1 MPVPARPNP
10 AADAPPAGAHLAAP
24 PRQASQSPSTTQA
37 ALVTQTARATQDTPA
52 PAAADP
58 GLAEWWRRLLA
69 FVIDSLVL
77 TLVTGALW
85 GRLLASFAN
94 RMSNALNPRAA
105 RTPGAHGAIG
115 RVFGNTAGPYLIVLV
130 ATIVVAISYYWVLTG
145 YWGTTIGKRALGTW
159 VVSAADRTRISLP
172 VSLLRAVIFVLG
184 GEVVPVF
191 FLVDNLWLVR
201 DRRRQALHDKA
212 ARTLVVR
219 NPPHRN

>member
-1 MPVPARPNP
+1 M
-10 AADAPPAGAHLAAP
+10 
-24 PRQASQSPSTTQA
+24 TTQA
-37 ALVTQTARATQDTPA
+37 TQATQDAPA
-52 PAAADP
+52 PATADR

-85 GRLLASFAN
+85 GRLLASFAS
-94 RMSNALNPRAA
+94 RMSNAVNAPAA
-105 RTPGAHGAIG
+105 GTPGAHGAVG
-115 RVFGNTAGPYLIVLV
+115 RVFGNTTGPYLIVLV
-130 ATIVVAISYYWVLTG
+130 ATIVVAIIYYWVLTG

-159 VVSAADRTRISLP
+159 VVSAGDRTRISLP
-172 VSLLRAVIFVLG
+172 VSFLRALIFVLG
-184 GEVVPVF
+184 GEVVPFF

-201 DRRRQALHDKA
+201 DKRRQALHDKA